1 MQAAI
6 ITLLIIGILIFL
18 STFLMKS
25 QSGKIA
31 DSENEFKKLTFTKE
45 EKQSLLENASIE
57 FVEIAQD
64 KIEDAKDALEKISNE
79 KLMAVGEFSDT
90 VLSEMDKA
98 HKEIVFLYNM
108 LNEKENEIKKLMVEK
123 NNQAKLSKEEMNS
136 LEEVKETSHGE
147 NVEKKSTASK
157 ADSAKSRTR
166 KALDSKTAIEEVSAT
181 VKTKS
186 ATKRTSKKKDENDAS
201 KEAGR
206 ENYNEQIIAL
216 YQEGVSIVEI
226 AKKLNLG
233 KGEVKLVVDLF
244 SQKNK

>member
-6 ITLLIIGILIFL
+6 ITLLVIGILIFL
-18 STFLMKS
+18 STFLMKP
-25 QSGKIA
+25 QNGENA
-31 DSENEFKKLTFTKE
+31 DSENESKQLTFTKE

-98 HKEIVFLYNM
+98 HKEIMFLYNM

-123 NNQAKLSKEEMNS
+123 TNQAKLSKEEMNS
-136 LEEVKETSHGE
+136 LEEAKETSYGE
-147 NVEKKSTASK
+147 NAEKKSTTSK
-157 ADSAKSRTR
+157 SDSAKSRTR
-166 KALDSKTAIEEVSAT
+166 KSLDSKTAIEEVSAT

-206 ENYNEQIIAL
+206 ENYNEQIIEL

-233 KGEVKLVVDLF
+233 KGEVKFVVDLF

>member
-18 STFLMKS
+18 STFLMKP
-25 QSGKIA
+25 QNGENA
-31 DSENEFKKLTFTKE
+31 DSENESKQLTFTKE

-98 HKEIVFLYNM
+98 HKEIMFLYNM

-123 NNQAKLSKEEMNS
+123 TNQAKLSKEEMNS
-136 LEEVKETSHGE
+136 LEEAKETSHGE
-147 NVEKKSTASK
+147 NAEKKSTTSK
-157 ADSAKSRTR
+157 SDSAKSRTK

-186 ATKRTSKKKDENDAS
+186 ATKRTSKKKDENDSS